1 MQDLGHLRELE
12 EEIRKGLLTGEQLQ
26 DMEICEEYIYLVQQI
41 EGKPI
46 SEFSMADEKK
56 YKYLSLLSEH
66 KINKFWKR
74 SDS

>member
-1 MQDLGHLRELE
+1 MQDLEQMRELE
-12 EEIRKGLLTGEQLQ
+12 EEIRKRLLTGEQLQ
-26 DMEICEEYIYLVQQI
+26 DMEICEEYIYLAQQI
-41 EGKPI
+41 EGKPL
-46 SEFSMADEKK
+46 SKFTMADEKK